1 MSYHL
6 EIFKESL
13 FIPLGVNSEI
23 IAVHTTTSIALAKNL
38 SSHLH
43 INALALFKNTSI
55 VQVLIHLFENILDL
69 LRRYPLKETPA
80 VIYKCFQNRVA
91 SSEFIMKETTL
102 RASNS
107 TTTTKKP
114 TATRFNPSLKPTT

>member
-1 MSYHL
+1 
-6 EIFKESL
+6 
-13 FIPLGVNSEI
+13 LGVNSEI

-55 VQVLIHLFENILDL
+55 VQVLIQLFENILDL
-69 LRRYPLKETPA
+69 LKRYPLKETPA
-80 VIYKCFQNRVA
+80 VINKCFQHRVA

-107 TTTTKKP
+107 TTTTKQKAYGYEVQP
-114 TATRFNPSLKPTT
+114 IP

>member
-1 MSYHL
+1 M
-6 EIFKESL
+6 
-13 FIPLGVNSEI
+13 GVNSEI

-69 LRRYPLKETPA
+69 LKRYPLKETPA
-80 VIYKCFQNRVA
+80 VIKKCFQNRVA

-107 TTTTKKP
+107 TTATKHNKKAYGYGVQP
-114 TATRFNPSLKPTT
+114 IP